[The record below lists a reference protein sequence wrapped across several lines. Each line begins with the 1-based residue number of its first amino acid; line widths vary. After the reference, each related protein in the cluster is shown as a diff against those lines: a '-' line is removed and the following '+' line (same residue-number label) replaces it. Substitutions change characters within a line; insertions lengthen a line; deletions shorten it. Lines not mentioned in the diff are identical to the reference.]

1 MHEILGR
8 ELSTTLCSLQTR
20 PACAGGSRVER
31 HSRAWQP
38 AQITCSA
45 ACFRYRFG
53 IERFDET
60 GRFYPNLI
68 ECFLVC
74 LTNGSH

>member
-1 MHEILGR
+1 MAHEILGR
-8 ELSTTLCSLQTR
+8 ELSTTLCSLRTGLC
-20 PACAGGSRVER
+20 CAGDR